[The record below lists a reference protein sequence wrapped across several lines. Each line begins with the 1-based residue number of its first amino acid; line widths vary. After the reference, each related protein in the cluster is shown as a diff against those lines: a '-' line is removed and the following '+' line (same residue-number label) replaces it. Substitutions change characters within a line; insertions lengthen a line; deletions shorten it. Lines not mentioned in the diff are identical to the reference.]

1 MLEPLGQWQRRVHRN
16 KLMTLHLQTK
26 LYLLENVVAEE
37 LEELAT
43 ELEELEELEE
53 LALELVV
60 ELELAVELAVELTL
74 ELELELELAD
84 DDKEEEDDVVV
95 ETDEEEVELLEVV
108 DDETDELDVD
118 AAQAPVTDGTASGP
132 FPMAISSVPQLSVL
146 ARRRF

>member
-1 MLEPLGQWQRRVHRN
+1 MLEPLGQWQRGVHRN

-60 ELELAVELAVELTL
+60 ELELAVELTL

-84 DDKEEEDDVVV
+84 DDKAEEDDVVV
-95 ETDEEEVELLEVV
+95 ETDEEEVEDVELLEVV

-132 FPMAISSVPQLSVL
+132 FPMATSSVPQLSVL